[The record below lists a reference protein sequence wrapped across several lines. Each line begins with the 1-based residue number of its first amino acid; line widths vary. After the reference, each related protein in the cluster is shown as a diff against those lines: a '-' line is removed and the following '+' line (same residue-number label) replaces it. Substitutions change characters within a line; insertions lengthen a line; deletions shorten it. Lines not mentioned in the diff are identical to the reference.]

1 MPINWDS
8 RSELAAEAV
17 AGLNVH
23 SHQWGNYLHT
33 NSVLVRKTGQHHC
46 KLCSGCGRLMCEVGY
61 FDNHKRLVGKLGII
75 MDEASVEYDAD
86 EDVVGDFIQYVKD
99 WANRRVEARYDRA
112 DGV

>member
-1 MPINWDS
+1 
-8 RSELAAEAV
+8 
-17 AGLNVH
+17 
-23 SHQWGNYLHT
+23 
-33 NSVLVRKTGQHHC
+33 
-46 KLCSGCGRLMCEVGY
+46 
-61 FDNHKRLVGKLGII
+61 